1 MDGVGRGGAGLR
13 RGPSGP
19 PLLEL
24 RDVVILTEPGEIGI
38 VAPLS
43 LTVHAGEVVGM
54 AGVDGNGQRALA
66 EGIAGQRR
74 VAAGDIRLAGEAIT
88 ALSVGAR
95 QRRGLRYVTDDRLG
109 EGVFAPL
116 SVALNL
122 ASKRIGTPPFWVRG
136 RTKKAAIDR
145 HARALVAEYGI
156 MAPSVDARVGSLSG
170 GTIQKVMV
178 ARELSLDPRVVVFS
192 KPTHGLD
199 VKTTATVRGRIRSLV
214 EGGGAGALVISTDLD
229 ELLEIS
235 DRVAV
240 LSEGQL
246 MGVVENAP
254 GAARE
259 IGALMIG
266 RGHRE

>member
-1 MDGVGRGGAGLR
+1 
-13 RGPSGP
+13 
-19 PLLEL
+19 
-24 RDVVILTEPGEIGI
+24 
-38 VAPLS
+38 
-43 LTVHAGEVVGM
+43 
-54 AGVDGNGQRALA
+54 
-66 EGIAGQRR
+66 
-74 VAAGDIRLAGEAIT
+74 
-88 ALSVGAR
+88 
-95 QRRGLRYVTDDRLG
+95 
-109 EGVFAPL
+109 
-116 SVALNL
+116 
-122 ASKRIGTPPFWVRG
+122 
-136 RTKKAAIDR
+136 
-145 HARALVAEYGI
+145 
-156 MAPSVDARVGSLSG
+156 
-170 GTIQKVMV
+170 
-178 ARELSLDPRVVVFS
+178 VFS

-246 MGVVENAP
+246 MGAVENAP